1 MATRSRKVA
10 KKASKDELQLIILG

>member
-10 KKASKDELQLIILG
+10 KKASKDEIQLIILG